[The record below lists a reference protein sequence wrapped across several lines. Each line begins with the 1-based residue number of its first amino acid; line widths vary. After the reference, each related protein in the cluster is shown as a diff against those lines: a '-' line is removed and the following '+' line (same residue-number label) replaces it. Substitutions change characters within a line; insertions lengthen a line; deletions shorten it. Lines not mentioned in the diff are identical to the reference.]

1 MLAIRRKKQQC
12 KRSNCRNFNLPL
24 YNFVVTFSILERGYD
39 EGDHYLL
46 FLSHDHHIAED
57 LVQETFYRAYLYL
70 EDCHE
75 DRIKPWLF
83 KVAYHVFIDYVRKG
97 SRNIVIQADF
107 FERISDSHNTENVLV
122 NKEFWEEIYRAIG
135 RLPTNQQQALLLYD
149 FHDLTYKEAADIM
162 EISLSHFKIVLF
174 RARQQL
180 RQYRERMNA
189 IDRRV

>member
-1 MLAIRRKKQQC
+1 M
-12 KRSNCRNFNLPL
+12 KRETIDTVYRSYIQDIYR
-24 YNFVVTFSILERGYD
+24 
-39 EGDHYLL
+39 YLL
-46 FLSHDHHIAED
+46 FLSHDHHTAED
-57 LVQETFYRAYLYL
+57 LVQETFYRAFLYL

-75 DRIKPWLF
+75 ERVKPWLF
-83 KVAYHVFIDYVRKG
+83 KVAYHVFIDYKRKG
-97 SRNIVIQADF
+97 SRNSIVPTDF

-122 NKEFWEEIYRAIG
+122 NQELWEEIHQAIG

-149 FHDLTYKEAADIM
+149 FHDLSYQEAADIM

-180 RQYRERMNA
+180 RQFRERMKV